1 MADATRPR
9 TEEELQDEDAPEE
22 SGGKKPMRRRLVL
35 AGMIVGLMFGEALVI
50 FLFGGGSSQGSSV
63 TEGEL
68 EIGDFVFAR
77 PVTDAGGIEQARFRL
92 HVRLLPDLAAEADD
106 ELTANRFHVR
116 EGVEEVLRQAAP
128 ADFEDPLLA
137 DLKRRIQE
145 RINEDLGQRVVAKC
159 IVTHFEIVRAQQNPS
174 AESKKELVH
183 AEPPL
188 KSPELLLNLPENS
201 GR

>member
-1 MADATRPR
+1 MADAKRPK
-9 TEEELQDEDAPEE
+9 TEEELQNEDAPEE

-35 AGMIVGLMFGEALVI
+35 AGMIAGLMFAEALVI

-63 TEGEL
+63 SAGEL

-77 PVTDAGGIEQARFRL
+77 SVIEAGEIEQARFRL

-128 ADFEDPLLA
+128 ADFEDPLLV

-145 RINEDLGQRVVAKC
+145 RMNEDLGQRAVAKC
-159 IVTHFEIVRAQQNPS
+159 IVTHFEIVRAQNPP
-174 AESKKELVH
+174 AESEKELAR

-188 KSPELLLNLPENS
+188 KSPESLLNLPEHS